1 MNILKEEDYLNEI
14 SSIIE
19 SDYFPDKKKLNLMS
33 TLLDAKDSGN
43 TTILQA
49 TEEILES
56 IPSESSIKLDL
67 FLAKNT
73 SEDNISFKK
82 IQEQSSK
89 NFNEKFWW
97 ITSTPK
103 GLVSPKQEDTPKK
116 EPFNALMFMKTP
128 LNIEAQDFK
137 KPKKQIIKAN
147 TRLSELTAKEK
158 GYSMPEPSEK
168 EILARKIIEQNI
180 RQSEKSS
187 RFSTPKTPSS
197 RVSSIFPIYN
207 INLPTKR
214 NRN

>member
-56 IPSESSIKLDL
+56 LPSESSTKLDL

-73 SEDNISFKK
+73 SEDNISFQK
-82 IQEQSSK
+82 IQEQASK

-103 GLVSPKQEDTPKK
+103 GLEYTSKK
-116 EPFNALMFMKTP
+116 DSFNALMFMKTP
-128 LNIEAQDFK
+128 LEINTQDFK

-147 TRLSELTAKEK
+147 TRLSEITAKEK

-168 EILARKIIEQNI
+168 EILARKIIEQSI